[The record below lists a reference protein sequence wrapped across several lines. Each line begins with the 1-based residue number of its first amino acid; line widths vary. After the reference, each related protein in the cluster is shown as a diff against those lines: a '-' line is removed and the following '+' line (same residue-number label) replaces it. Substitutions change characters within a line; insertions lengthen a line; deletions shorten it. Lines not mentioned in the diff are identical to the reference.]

1 MCALQAIYPMTI
13 IVLVAMN
20 QSLLD
25 RVQESGKPRA
35 IDGPH
40 DATVATVVFA
50 PNGHEPRFPRS
61 HHGGDS
67 STAGGGQ
74 TQSRWKGQIQDTDSA
89 V

>member
-1 MCALQAIYPMTI
+1 MAI

-25 RVQESGKPRA
+25 RVYESGKPKLQA
-35 IDGPH
+35 INGPH

-50 PNGHEPRFPRS
+50 PNNHEPRFPRS
-61 HHGGDS
+61 LHDGDS
-67 STAGGGQ
+67 STTGGGQ
-74 TQSRWKGQIQDTDSA
+74 IQSRWKGQIQDTDA